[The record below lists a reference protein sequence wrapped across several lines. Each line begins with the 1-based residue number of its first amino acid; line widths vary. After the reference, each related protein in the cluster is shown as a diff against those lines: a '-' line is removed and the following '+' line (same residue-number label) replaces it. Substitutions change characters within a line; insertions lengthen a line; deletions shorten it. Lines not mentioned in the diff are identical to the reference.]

1 MGEVIS
7 RETFTYY
14 EFIAA
19 APAIYCVLWIITMIF
34 LIKAIKNFRS
44 CADKHKIKH
53 QRIIILYS
61 LTAFFIACDILS
73 CALYNPFDMVM
84 LTTEIVFTGI
94 AQVTFF
100 VKFLYLLA
108 IWVELV
114 LGQNNTVQSSR
125 IYKYRKLIFVLCGLW
140 LAFGVVFHLSTQAS
154 YDNLDLLYA
163 GVTVF
168 VFNVLCV
175 AVTFTVVAIM
185 LYRLMKHLKN
195 TEKGKTFRRRL
206 TVVAS
211 LYIAFLYLYIAY
223 YFNFLYTKN
232 WGTIPIES
240 TIFFQNVSEFGCVIV
255 ILWFM
260 NPFRRSGS
268 QKGKDGKGSGSG
280 STSSDGNATT
290 TAAPPNSAN
299 NSGRGSSAGV
309 EMSVSV
315 QNDDNT
321 EDIDLAV

>member
-1 MGEVIS
+1 MGEIIS

-34 LIKAIKNFRS
+34 LIKAIKNYRS
-44 CADKHKIKH
+44 CADKHKLKH

-100 VKFLYLLA
+100 TKFMYLLA

-114 LGQNNTVQSSR
+114 LGQNNSVQSSR
-125 IYKYRKLIFVLCGLW
+125 IYRHRKLIFVSCGIW
-140 LAFGVVFHLSTQAS
+140 LAAGVVFHLSTQNAWQ
-154 YDNLDLLYA
+154 YGRLDLLYA
-163 GVTVF
+163 GVTIF

-223 YFNFLYTKN
+223 PFIIIIIIFESFSLYYISIIVDFLH
-232 WGTIPIES
+232 
-240 TIFFQNVSEFGCVIV
+240 FF
-255 ILWFM
+255 M
-260 NPFRRSGS
+260 Y
-268 QKGKDGKGSGSG
+268 
-280 STSSDGNATT
+280 
-290 TAAPPNSAN
+290 PP
-299 NSGRGSSAGV
+299 
-309 EMSVSV
+309 
-315 QNDDNT
+315 
-321 EDIDLAV
+321 